1 VARKEFRVSKRNFLD
16 QRPLKLVRILV
27 RTTNG
32 RGVGFSLVRLSETT
46 CSEWSAKVEVATLTP
61 IEVL

>member
-1 VARKEFRVSKRNFLD
+1 MARKEFRVSKRNFLN
-16 QRPLKLVRILV
+16 QRLLKLVRILV
-27 RTTNG
+27 RTTTE
-32 RGVGFSLVRLSETT
+32 RGVGFSLVELIETT